1 MKATVEELIELIPE
15 LAGREFV
22 VTPLTGGLTNC
33 NYKLE
38 CGSDCY
44 VLRVAGENTAL
55 LGIDRVWEHACA
67 AAAAEVGIG
76 PEVIAFVP
84 QHELLV
90 TRFLDGDVIAAE
102 DSRQPDVMRRIV
114 DALRRYH
121 ESPPG
126 VGRFCVFN
134 GVRSYH
140 ELASQHD
147 VAFPAKLNTA
157 FEILDGIEET
167 VGRNQELFPCHNDL
181 LTANFIDDGVNMH
194 IIDWEFGGMGDRFFD
209 LANLAVNHL
218 YEDEQERALLRLYF
232 GEASDDNLRRLRL
245 MRLASD
251 MRETMWGFLQS
262 GISSLD
268 IDYIDYAN
276 KHLDRFLSG
285 AERLK
290 LVASI

>member
-1 MKATVEELIELIPE
+1 MKATVDELIKLVPE
-15 LAGREFV
+15 LSGREFV
-22 VTPLTGGLTNC
+22 VTPLDGGLTNR

-38 CGSDCY
+38 CGSERL

-55 LGIDRVWEHACA
+55 LGIDRVCEHACA
-67 AAAAEVGIG
+67 AAAAKAGIG
-76 PEVIAFVP
+76 PEVIAFDA

-90 TRFLDGDVIAAE
+90 TRFVDGNVITPD

-126 VGRFCVFN
+126 AGRFCVFN
-134 GVRSYH
+134 GVHSYH
-140 ELASQHD
+140 QLASQHN
-147 VAFPAKLNTA
+147 VAFPSKLNHA
-157 FEILDGIEET
+157 LEILDQIETT
-167 VGRNQELFPCHNDL
+167 VGRNLDLIPCHNDL
-181 LTANFIDDGVNMH
+181 LTANFIDDGHSIH

-218 YEDEQERALLRLYF
+218 YDEEQERALLKLYF
-232 GEASDDNLRRLRL
+232 GEASDDDLRRLRL

-251 MRETMWGFLQS
+251 MREAMWGFLQS
-262 GISSLD
+262 GISSLE
-268 IDYIDYAN
+268 IDYIEYAN

-285 AERLK
+285 AQRLE
-290 LVASI
+290 LIASI